1 MIFRTLTSLI
11 LIFCGSI
18 VFAQQWTNRLQD
30 GSRIYVDPNTNKP
43 TIIDKQGVATPLWD
57 GVHRLQ
63 DGSSI
68 TVRDGVMVPNTDI
81 LELRRTFPPQGN
93 AFVAGLSPCV
103 VLQRQVCGLYEECA
117 EQHACAQAKQLVQ
130 FEKDEERERKIG
142 AAFSF
147 REMPEKCRMA
157 LQDTDM
163 FASCSEKR
171 MGSKPTTLCEELVIK
186 VCGTRNQCAQQ
197 PACDPAKQLMDM
209 EYQERITALSPNS
222 PTYTT
227 GQCRTA
233 MGNTQF
239 FIPCK

>member
-1 MIFRTLTSLI
+1 MIFRILTSLI
-11 LIFCGSI
+11 LIFCVSI
-18 VFAQQWTNRLQD
+18 VFGQQWTNRLQD
-30 GSRIYVDPNTNKP
+30 GSRIYVDPNTNKA
-43 TIIDKQGVATPLWD
+43 TIINKQGLATPLWD

-68 TVRDGVMVPNTDI
+68 TVRDGVMVPNADV
-81 LELRRTFPPQGN
+81 LKLRRTFPPQGSS
-93 AFVAGLSPCV
+93 FVEGLSPCV
-103 VLQRQVCGLYEECA
+103 ELQRKVCGLYEECA
-117 EQHACAQAKQLVQ
+117 DHHACAQAKQLVQ
-130 FEKDEERERKIG
+130 FEKDEERERKTG

-147 REMPEKCRMA
+147 REMPDKCRLA

-163 FASCSEKR
+163 FASCPEKR
-171 MGSKPTTLCEELVIK
+171 MGSKPTPCEELVIK

-197 PACDPAKQLMDM
+197 PACAPAKQLMDR
-209 EYQERITALSPNS
+209 EYQERITALSSNS

-233 MGNTQF
+233 LGDKQF